1 MEQVKARAGPP
12 LPRWTQVLAPGGCLP
27 GPKNRNSRT
36 KLPHNSNLALI
47 VYSAG
52 PPSAWRL
59 TIEPFP
65 NRSWRS
71 LQTPSC
77 NLSCSWE
84 YRMSDLTWAW
94 SLPLPREDCQHSSRS
109 PNPEAINDTS
119 FYSLWPGK
127 SYPSHIFHV
136 IPVPWG
142 HPLLGLFF
150 NGQDVHR
157 FSRDVWPNELQDGM
171 CTVLCVHSAPS
182 VHSVHSGRPT
192 HAILWLCKSG
202 AYCRLT
208 LTESQSPF
216 SPFLSVVWEPF
227 QLMQSFPADAMIN
240 VIFTDWGWWCDD
252 NGDDMMIRWCWFDDN
267 GDDVMIMWWWW
278 WWFDDGG
285 KVKPLWSQM
294 NKALQRR
301 WNFSVII
308 VPITQESNHRCSS
321 LSGSTGITG
330 PTKITEMHDL
340 LACWKGEFLLVMP
353 HCGSWK
359 C

>member
-1 MEQVKARAGPP
+1 MALYFIFAWSKLRRGLD
-12 LPRWTQVLAPGGCLP
+12 LPCHDEHRSWRPDVAHPDLKTESQELNC
-27 GPKNRNSRT
+27 
-36 KLPHNSNLALI
+36 HIIQNLTLT

-59 TIEPFP
+59 TIEPCP

-71 LQTPSC
+71 LQTPSF

-84 YRMSDLTWAW
+84 YRMSDITWAW

-109 PNPEAINDTS
+109 PNPEAVTDTS

-182 VHSVHSGRPT
+182 VHSVLSGWPT

-202 AYCRLT
+202 AYCILT
-208 LTESQSPF
+208 LSESQSPF
-216 SPFLSVVWEPF
+216 F
-227 QLMQSFPADAMIN
+227 SFSLRGLRTFSADA
-240 VIFTDWGWWCDD
+240 IFSGWCDD
-252 NGDDMMIRWCWFDDN
+252 KCDLYWLG
-267 GDDVMIMWWWW
+267 VMMWW
-278 WWFDDGG
+278 
-285 KVKPLWSQM
+285 
-294 NKALQRR
+294 
-301 WNFSVII
+301 
-308 VPITQESNHRCSS
+308 
-321 LSGSTGITG
+321 
-330 PTKITEMHDL
+330 
-340 LACWKGEFLLVMP
+340 
-353 HCGSWK
+353 
-359 C
+359 

>member
-1 MEQVKARAGPP
+1 MKQIKARAKPP
-12 LPRWTQVLAPGGCLP
+12 LPRWTQVSAPGGCSP
-27 GPKNRNSRT
+27 GPDNRDSRT
-36 KLPHNSNLALI
+36 KLPHNPNLTLI

-52 PPSAWRL
+52 PPSTWRL

-84 YRMSDLTWAW
+84 YRMSDITWAW

-109 PNPEAINDTS
+109 PNPEAVTDTS

-157 FSRDVWPNELQDGM
+157 FSRDVWPNELEDGM
-171 CTVLCVHSAPS
+171 CSVFYVHSAPP
-182 VHSVHSGRPT
+182 VHSVPSDRPT

-202 AYCRLT
+202 AYCILT
-208 LTESQSPF
+208 LSESQSPF

-227 QLMQSFPADAMIN
+227 QLMQSFPADVMRD
-240 VIFTDWGWWCDD
+240 VIFTNWGWQRDD
-252 NGDDMMIRWCWFDDN
+252 K
-267 GDDVMIMWWWW
+267 VMIIWW
-278 WWFDDGG
+278 
-285 KVKPLWSQM
+285 
-294 NKALQRR
+294 
-301 WNFSVII
+301 
-308 VPITQESNHRCSS
+308 
-321 LSGSTGITG
+321 
-330 PTKITEMHDL
+330 
-340 LACWKGEFLLVMP
+340 
-353 HCGSWK
+353 
-359 C
+359 